1 MSLLFLWVLIIT
13 LAFVAILML
22 IGFALITIQPIR
34 VAIKNFREHRVASV
48 FIAMFGIVMIIAIIM
63 LMFDK

>member
-1 MSLLFLWVLIIT
+1 MSLLFLWFLIIT
-13 LAFVAILML
+13 LACVAILML

-34 VAIKNFREHRVASV
+34 VVIENFREHRVTSV